1 MGRIFLDHIG
11 GTRLFSCANCDTIL
25 TNRTELIS
33 TRFTG
38 ATGRAFLF
46 NKDRVMLTG
55 RHMVRDVSCKNCNS
69 KLGWMYEYATEE
81 SQRYKEGRIILERA
95 LVRESEGF
103 EHVPS
108 DNSGCVVQKRC
119 CGAFRERGLLLLPR
133 KKSRQMDRLLCGVAL
148 RYTRTISTGDMY
160 YATTAVCLAEVI
172 KLVLSLGM
180 LTKNGKFFQTEERF
194 NGTYILQPQRA
205 AKAERA
211 IRSVTYQLKIPC
223 TALCM
228 VLMLNRSLNR
238 LQWFSVFMLCGGVEQ
253 NPFVG
258 FVAIAIAVLCSG
270 FAEGVKSSDTS
281 LWVRNIQMY
290 LSGIVITLIGVF
302 LNDGNKVLENG
313 FFFGYT
319 HWVYFVVLLASVGG
333 LYTSVVVK
341 YTDNIMKGFSAAA
354 AIVLSTV
361 ASVLLFGLHIMCV
374 SIYLYGLPKSETMKT
389 TRQDSDSE
397 SKQKL
402 INQVLQDDD
411 ARWLEPAESS
421 VCVLEEDARV
431 SLSLQHPVP

>member
-1 MGRIFLDHIG
+1 MAVENVSAIFKMY
-11 GTRLFSCANCDTIL
+11 CL
-25 TNRTELIS
+25 TVMTMVA
-33 TRFTG
+33 
-38 ATGRAFLF
+38 ATY
-46 NKDRVMLTG
+46 T
-55 RHMVRDVSCKNCNS
+55 
-69 KLGWMYEYATEE
+69 
-81 SQRYKEGRIILERA
+81 
-95 LVRESEGF
+95 
-103 EHVPS
+103 
-108 DNSGCVVQKRC
+108 
-119 CGAFRERGLLLLPR
+119 
-133 KKSRQMDRLLCGVAL
+133 VAL

-172 KLVLSLGM
+172 KLVMSLGM
-180 LTKNGKFFQTEERF
+180 LTKETGSFPRLKSALMEHVFCSPKELLKLSVPSVVYAIQNNMAFLALS
-194 NGTYILQPQRA
+194 NLDA
-205 AKAERA
+205 AVYQ
-211 IRSVTYQLKIPC
+211 VTYQLKIPC

-238 LQWFSVFMLCGGVEQ
+238 LQWFSVFMLCGGVSLVQWKPGEATKVQVEQ

-270 FAEGVKSSDTS
+270 FAGVYFEKVLKSSDTS

-361 ASVLLFGLHIMCV
+361 ASVLLFGLHITIPFATGALLVCV
-374 SIYLYGLPKSETMKT
+374 SIYLYGLPKSETMKRS
-389 TRQDSDSE
+389 RQDSDSE

-402 INQVLQDDD
+402 INV
-411 ARWLEPAESS
+411 
-421 VCVLEEDARV
+421 
-431 SLSLQHPVP
+431 